1 MFQKHAYC
9 IIAHNEP
16 EILRTLVRALDH
28 PLNDIFIHIDAKAD
42 LGLFSDISCRHS
54 RLVFLEKRLS
64 VRWGHPSQIACEL
77 LIFEQARQAG
87 HYAYYHLLS
96 GVDLPL
102 KSQEYIHHFLDEE
115 HPGRILVSYTD
126 APDDLQDVRFKTQ
139 YHHLFTDRL
148 SKRGYRTIRN
158 LVIHLE
164 QLIRYRRRYPFEPR
178 KGSNWVSLPEDF
190 LDWLLPQK
198 AQILKWFRNT
208 WCTDEVFIQSI
219 LAASPFRD
227 RQMDNRREIRFEGA
241 VPHVWTEE
249 DKDILLGSE
258 MLFARKFSSAHPEI
272 IRILVDSLQAQA

>member
-16 EILRTLVRALDH
+16 DLLRTLVGLLDH

-42 LGLFSDISCRHS
+42 MERFCDIDCRYS
-54 RLVFLEKRLS
+54 KLVFLDNRIS
-64 VRWGHPSQIACEL
+64 VKWGHSSQIACEL
-77 LIFEQARQAG
+77 LVFETARRAG

-102 KSQEYIHHFLDEE
+102 KSQEYIHRFLDEE
-115 HPGRILVSYTD
+115 NPGRILVSYTD

-139 YHHLFTDRL
+139 YHHLFTDKLGIR
-148 SKRGYRTIRN
+148 RYRKVRN
-158 LVIHLE
+158 LVIRLE
-164 QLIRYRRRYPFEPR
+164 RLVHFRRHYPFEPR

-198 AQILKWFRNT
+198 EQILKWFRNT
-208 WCTDEVFIQSI
+208 WCTDEVFIQSL

-227 RQMDNRREIRFEGA
+227 RTMDNRREIRFEGA
-241 VPHVWTEE
+241 VPHVWTEA
-249 DKDILLGSE
+249 DKDILLRSE

-272 IRILVDSLQAQA
+272 IRILVESLQNQA